1 MERLDFITKM
11 HEELKKINKRDYP
24 MEDSLCKFDLYIDE
38 VEHEKDYLNQLDLF
52 INGFLKE
59 NSLYKKNILDEIT
72 IKKELD
78 HYYLEDLEND
88 QDYYRYNITFD
99 SNDLYDAI
107 ARTKAIK
114 KDMSTIYRIEKENGE
129 GLYSSIGLALLKDY
143 DNQPSP
149 SEDDKLNFVFHKNI
163 YSSFPSSKNYKKW
176 QFGFESIEKATLWI
190 GDQNVI
196 DKLSQ
201 NSLKL
206 VKYSIP
212 KAFVVHGNKQSIFQK
227 KYVEKI
233 ELLDLN
239 LLKTGIEKEK
249 TSENVL
255 KNSV

>member
-11 HEELKKINKRDYP
+11 HEELKKINKSDYP
-24 MEDSLCKFDLYIDE
+24 MEDSLCRFDLYIDE

-59 NSLYKKNILDEIT
+59 NELYKKDILNKIF

-78 HYYLEDLEND
+78 HYYLEDMEED
-88 QDYYRYNITFD
+88 QNYYKYNITFD

-107 ARTKAIK
+107 IGTKVIK
-114 KDMSTIYRIEKENGE
+114 KDMSFIYRIEKENGD
-129 GLYSSIGLALLKDY
+129 GLYSSIGLALLRDY

-149 SEDDKLNFVFHKNI
+149 SDDDKLNFIFHKNVN
-163 YSSFPSSKNYKKW
+163 SPFPSSDNYKKW
-176 QFGFESIEKATLWI
+176 QFGFENIEKAKLWVS
-190 GDQNVI
+190 DQNVI
-196 DKLSQ
+196 DRLSQ
-201 NSLKL
+201 NGLKL
-206 VKYSIP
+206 AKYSIP

-249 TSENVL
+249 TSENAL